1 MRATVT
7 ERFDLRMRVGENGF
21 HPGYRLS
28 GLQGDHGVHG
38 VHGLE
43 KYYRRRTTAAR
54 LMRASV

>member
-1 MRATVT
+1 MHATVT

-28 GLQGDHGVHG
+28 GPQGDHG